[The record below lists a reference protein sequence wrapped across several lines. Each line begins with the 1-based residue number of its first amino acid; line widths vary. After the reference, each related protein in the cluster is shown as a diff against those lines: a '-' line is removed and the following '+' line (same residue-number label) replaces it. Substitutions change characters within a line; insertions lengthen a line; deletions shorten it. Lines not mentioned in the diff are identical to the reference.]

1 MAYKYELVI
10 KPSVGWRPIDFREI
24 WRYRELLWFLVW
36 RDLKIRYRQTALGV
50 AWAVLQPLI
59 MMLTFTVFFNR
70 LGRIESGG
78 PPYALFAFVGLLG
91 WTFFAN
97 AVTASSSSLIGNER
111 LISKIYFPRLYI
123 PLGGIVALAIDLV
136 PSIFLCFL
144 LMAYYRWPLTAAVF
158 WLPIFIFGTFLAA
171 SGVGL
176 MLSALNVQFR
186 DIKYVI
192 PFLVQFGLFV
202 TPVIYP
208 VDLVPEKYRIWLGL
222 NPMSGMVEGLRYAFL
237 GGSANWRLITESM
250 TVSVALFVAG
260 TFVFRR
266 MERRFADL
274 I

>member
-10 KPSVGWRPIDFREI
+10 KPSVGWQPINFREI

-70 LGRIESGG
+70 LARIESGG

-111 LISKIYFPRLYI
+111 LITKIYFPRLYI
-123 PLGGIVALAIDLV
+123 PLGGIVALALDLV
-136 PSIFLCFL
+136 PSVFLCFL
-144 LMAYYRWPLTAAVF
+144 LMAYYGWPLTAAVF
-158 WLPIFIFGTFLAA
+158 WLPVFVFGTFLAA
-171 SGVGL
+171 SGFGF

-186 DIKYVI
+186 DIKYVV

-237 GGSANWRLITESM
+237 GGPANWRLIAESM
-250 TVSVALFVAG
+250 AVSVALFVAG
-260 TFVFRR
+260 TFLFRR